1 MIESAASARQSSVT
15 FSISSSPPEN
25 DDHEEAIENEDENEE
40 YDTAEDDQMA
50 SRYWLTVPNPLHQI
64 RRLSDQGLRS
74 ARESIRRLS
83 SSGSKFFR
91 NANIAR
97 ILQESS
103 TTNANHHH
111 HNNRNNVR
119 KGSADPMSILKAQRD
134 LELNC
139 SRHHGLGFSRKS
151 VSFCQRDNVHVYEND
166 EAEEVTDDSA
176 EENNDDFVD
185 HLLTDNEP
193 QVGDKSL
200 VPCFVFAGKKPGYAD
215 LFQKSTM
222 ILESV
227 DISEEDMCLMGN
239 VRVNLAKLQKVAAN
253 RRRVVIIAR

>member
-1 MIESAASARQSSVT
+1 M
-15 FSISSSPPEN
+15 
-25 DDHEEAIENEDENEE
+25 
-40 YDTAEDDQMA
+40 M
-50 SRYWLTVPNPLHQI
+50 
-64 RRLSDQGLRS
+64 
-74 ARESIRRLS
+74 
-83 SSGSKFFR
+83 
-91 NANIAR
+91 
-97 ILQESS
+97 QES
-103 TTNANHHH
+103 TTNANHH

-166 EAEEVTDDSA
+166 DAEEVTDDS

-185 HLLTDNEP
+185 HLLTGLSWQVNAFLLIFILALFQTDNEP

-239 VRVNLAKLQKVAAN
+239 VRVNLAKLQKIAAN

>member
-1 MIESAASARQSSVT
+1 MTTYESTYKSKPRSR
-15 FSISSSPPEN
+15 
-25 DDHEEAIENEDENEE
+25 
-40 YDTAEDDQMA
+40 DQKCIFMM
-50 SRYWLTVPNPLHQI
+50 
-64 RRLSDQGLRS
+64 
-74 ARESIRRLS
+74 
-83 SSGSKFFR
+83 
-91 NANIAR
+91 
-97 ILQESS
+97 QESS

-185 HLLTDNEP
+185 HLLT
-193 QVGDKSL
+193 GLS
-200 VPCFVFAGKKPGYAD
+200 
-215 LFQKSTM
+215 
-222 ILESV
+222 
-227 DISEEDMCLMGN
+227 
-239 VRVNLAKLQKVAAN
+239 
-253 RRRVVIIAR
+253 